1 MLIKLDD
8 GRLKDVAVSEVTPE
22 NYIVPEGEEC
32 TWHVVQEI
40 VQFSPTTGKRLSVP
54 RVQKYDDK
62 IWRNIMER
70 HLKLQGYKVL
80 ILHDPTN
87 DIKDRNEKTQKM
99 KAAMSA
105 KASMMTKEQ
114 QEREIEERVE
124 KALTKKLA
132 ELSNK
137 NSKGKKDVNDR
148 NSKG

>member
-1 MLIKLDD
+1 M
-8 GRLKDVAVSEVTPE
+8 KDVAVSEITPE

-70 HLKLQGYKVL
+70 HLKLQGYKVV
-80 ILHDPTN
+80 ILHDPT
-87 DIKDRNEKTQKM
+87 DYIKEQAEKQRKM
-99 KAAMSA
+99 KESMSA
-105 KASMMTKEQ
+105 RASLMTKEQ
-114 QEREIEERVE
+114 QEREIEERVD
-124 KALTKKLA
+124 AILQKKLA